1 MTSIREAGAIAK
13 KQLAI
18 RDLHWPGV
26 EPHLWNRKA
35 HKGFTTIPK
44 TMPLILKAMDEITK
58 GAPVSSTY
66 LTLWCCTWD
75 NSFVVLN
82 KPQDMADAAGFGGQR
97 GVHTWATRMKKLQEL
112 HFIDIKPGKSGPM
125 SNAIIWNPHLTL
137 RYLHDQKTPGLT
149 EATYNALIEWAL
161 EVGAKDMTDP
171 FPSLAVTPVAA
182 HAASIIPTPLVP
194 ITIPPPPLSGPGAN
208 VPLPHAPTAQ
218 AAYVPTVSAADHKE
232 RDL

>member
-18 RDLHWPGV
+18 RELHWPGV

-82 KPQDMADAAGFGGQR
+82 KAQDMADAAGFGGQR

-125 SNAIIWNPHLTL
+125 SNAIIWNPHLAL

-149 EATYNALIEWAL
+149 EATYNALVEWAL
-161 EVGAKDMTDP
+161 EVGAKDMTEP
-171 FPSLAVTPVAA
+171 FPSLAVAPMAAPVAGIVPTPVVPVTVPPPPPPVAA
-182 HAASIIPTPLVP
+182 MGV
-194 ITIPPPPLSGPGAN
+194 PPPPPAAAN
-208 VPLPHAPTAQ
+208 VPPAPP
-218 AAYVPTVSAADHKE
+218 VDGVEDS
-232 RDL
+232 L

>member
-1 MTSIREAGAIAK
+1 MTMTSIREAGAIAK

-18 RDLHWPGV
+18 RELHWPSAD
-26 EPHLWNRKA
+26 EHLWNRKA
-35 HKGFTTIPK
+35 NKGFTTIPK

-112 HFIDIKPGKSGPM
+112 EFIDIKPGKSGPM
-125 SNAIIWNPHLTL
+125 SNAIIWNPHLAL
-137 RYLHDQKTPGLT
+137 RHLHDLKKPGLT

-171 FPSLAVTPVAA
+171 SPPVKPAA
-182 HAASIIPTPLVP
+182 GVP
-194 ITIPPPPLSGPGAN
+194 P
-208 VPLPHAPTAQ
+208 VP
-218 AAYVPTVSAADHKE
+218 AAD
-232 RDL
+232 R